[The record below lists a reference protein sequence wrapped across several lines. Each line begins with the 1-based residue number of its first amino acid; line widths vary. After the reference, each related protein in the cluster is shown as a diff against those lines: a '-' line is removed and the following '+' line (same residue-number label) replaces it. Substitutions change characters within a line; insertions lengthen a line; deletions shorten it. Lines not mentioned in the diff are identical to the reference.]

1 MKRWFN
7 RVVLTRRW
15 ATFLV
20 MGLAFFCFG
29 IGSLNLFL
37 MLKGTIELLRD
48 FGWQAAMDGGLQ
60 QLVELLVSGYA
71 SMAGYVVFKACE
83 YSLVRHIIDVP
94 EESPPD

>member
-1 MKRWFN
+1 MRRWFN

-20 MGLAFFCFG
+20 LGLAFFCFG
-29 IGSLNLFL
+29 IGSVNLFL
-37 MLKGTIELLRD
+37 MLKGTIELLSE

-60 QLVELLVSGYA
+60 QLVELIVSGYA

-83 YSLVRHIIDVP
+83 YSLVRHVI
-94 EESPPD
+94 EPPANGSHD